1 VTTVARLRALVTVA
15 DAGSVKLAAQRLTVT
30 ESAVSAALSALA
42 REVRVPLVERDGR
55 GLRLTASGQAYAAYA
70 RAILGLHEEG
80 LAAARG
86 DRDPERG
93 RVRIAAVSTAGE
105 YLLPA
110 ALASFLSRHPAV
122 DLRLEVGS
130 SDRLWGMFT
139 AHEADLVI
147 GGRPRAGTQDAVVRA
162 VRPNL
167 LVVVAAPRV
176 AAGFDIGTT
185 RWLQREA
192 GSGTRATGEGL
203 LSGLEADPPRLT
215 LGSSGAVVACAAA
228 GLGATLVSRDAVTRQ
243 LAGGELVEVAVPG
256 TPLRRPW
263 HAVTH
268 RRQPGATALLVRHLL
283 EHEGWRLPREPRNQ
297 ARRAASLPAGPC
309 GLTGRSTDE
318 EPGSPGGVLTP
329 GPCGLPGRSADAVP
343 DN

>member
-1 VTTVARLRALVTVA
+1 MTTVARLRALVTVA
-15 DAGSVKLAAQRLTVT
+15 DAGSVREAARRLTVT

-55 GLRLTASGQAYAAYA
+55 GLRLTASGQAYSVYA

-86 DRDPERG
+86 DQDPERG
-93 RVRIAAVSTAGE
+93 RVRVAATATAGE

-110 ALASFLSRHPAV
+110 VLAGFLSHHPGV

-130 SDRLWGMFT
+130 SERLWALFA

-147 GGRPRAGTQDAVVRA
+147 GGRPPARESDALTRAMRL
-162 VRPNL
+162 NL
-167 LVVVAAPRV
+167 LVLVAAPGLV
-176 AAGFDIGTT
+176 ADFDISRT

-192 GSGTRATGEGL
+192 GSGTRATGEALLGGL
-203 LSGLEADPPRLT
+203 DADPPRLT
-215 LGSSGAVVACAAA
+215 LGSGGAVVACAVA
-228 GLGATLVSRDAVTRQ
+228 GLGATLVSRDAVSRQ
-243 LAGGELVEVAVPG
+243 LENGELHEVAVPG

-268 RRQPGATALLVRHLL
+268 GQLPGATALLVRHLL
-283 EHEGWRLPREPRNQ
+283 DREGWRPPG
-297 ARRAASLPAGPC
+297 AGARAAPV
-309 GLTGRSTDE
+309 R
-318 EPGSPGGVLTP
+318 
-329 GPCGLPGRSADAVP
+329 

>member
-1 VTTVARLRALVTVA
+1 MTTVARLRALVTVA
-15 DAGSVKLAAQRLTVT
+15 DAGSVREAARRLTVT

-55 GLRLTASGQAYAAYA
+55 GLRLTASGQAYSVYA

-93 RVRIAAVSTAGE
+93 RVRVAATTTAGE

-110 ALASFLSRHPAV
+110 VLASFLSHHPGV

-130 SDRLWGMFT
+130 SERLWAWFG

-147 GGRPRAGTQDAVVRA
+147 GGRPPGHIRDAIICA
-162 VRPNL
+162 TRPNV
-167 LVVVAAPRV
+167 LVVVAAPAV
-176 AAGFDIGTT
+176 AAGFGISRT

-192 GSGTRATGEGL
+192 GSGTRSTGEALLGGL
-203 LSGLEADPPRLT
+203 DADPPRLT
-215 LGSSGAVVACAAA
+215 LGSGGAVVACAAA
-228 GLGATLVSRDAVTRQ
+228 GLGATLVSRDAVSRQ
-243 LAGGELVEVAVPG
+243 VRAGELAEVPVPG

-268 RRQPGATALLVRHLL
+268 DREPGATALLVRHLL
-283 EHEGWRLPREPRNQ
+283 DHEGWRR
-297 ARRAASLPAGPC
+297 PAGARNRVTRLRTEPPA
-309 GLTGRSTDE
+309 GTHPIRS
-318 EPGSPGGVLTP
+318 G
-329 GPCGLPGRSADAVP
+329 
-343 DN
+343 

>member
-1 VTTVARLRALVTVA
+1 MTTVARLRALVTVA
-15 DAGSVKLAAQRLTVT
+15 DAGSVREAARRLTVT

-55 GLRLTASGQAYAAYA
+55 GLRLTASGQAYSAYA

-93 RVRIAAVSTAGE
+93 RVRVAATATAGA

-110 ALASFLSRHPAV
+110 VLASFLSHHPGV

-130 SDRLWGMFT
+130 SERLWALFA

-147 GGRPRAGTQDAVVRA
+147 GGRPPGHIGDALTRA

-167 LVVVAAPRV
+167 LVVVASPGL
-176 AAGFDIGTT
+176 AADFDISRS

-192 GSGTRATGEGL
+192 GSGTRATGEAL
-203 LSGLEADPPRLT
+203 LGALDADPPRLT
-215 LGSSGAVVACAAA
+215 LGSGGAVVACAAA
-228 GLGATLVSRDAVTRQ
+228 GLGATLVSRDAVSRQ
-243 LAGGELVEVAVPG
+243 LENGELDVVPVPG

-263 HAVTH
+263 RAVTH
-268 RRQPGATALLVRHLL
+268 GRQAGATALLVRHLL
-283 EHEGWRLPREPRNQ
+283 DREGWRPPG
-297 ARRAASLPAGPC
+297 ARARAG
-309 GLTGRSTDE
+309 
-318 EPGSPGGVLTP
+318 
-329 GPCGLPGRSADAVP
+329 AVR

>member
-1 VTTVARLRALVTVA
+1 MTTVARLRALVTVA
-15 DAGSVKLAAQRLTVT
+15 DAGSVREAARRLTVT

-55 GLRLTASGQAYAAYA
+55 GLRLTASGQAYSVYA

-93 RVRIAAVSTAGE
+93 RVRVAATATAGE
-105 YLLPA
+105 YLLPTV
-110 ALASFLSRHPAV
+110 LAEFLSHHPGV

-130 SDRLWGMFT
+130 SERLWSLFA

-147 GGRPRAGTQDAVVRA
+147 GGRPPGHVGDALTRAM
-162 VRPNL
+162 RPNL
-167 LVVVAAPRV
+167 LVVVVAPGLAAD
-176 AAGFDIGTT
+176 FDISRT

-192 GSGTRATGEGL
+192 GSGTRATGEALLGGL
-203 LSGLEADPPRLT
+203 DADPPRLT
-215 LGSSGAVVACAAA
+215 LGSGGAVVACAEA
-228 GLGATLVSRDAVTRQ
+228 GRGATLVSRDAVSRQ
-243 LAGGELVEVAVPG
+243 LENGELKEVAVPG

-268 RRQPGATALLVRHLL
+268 GRQAGATALLVRHLL
-283 EHEGWRLPREPRNQ
+283 DREGWR
-297 ARRAASLPAGPC
+297 PAGA
-309 GLTGRSTDE
+309 RARA
-318 EPGSPGGVLTP
+318 
-329 GPCGLPGRSADAVP
+329 GPVRG
-343 DN
+343 

>member
-1 VTTVARLRALVTVA
+1 MTTVARLRALVAVA
-15 DAGSVKLAAQRLTVT
+15 DAGSVREAARRLTVT

-55 GLRLTASGQAYAAYA
+55 GLRLTASGQAYSVYA
-70 RAILGLHEEG
+70 RTILGLHDEG

-93 RVRIAAVSTAGE
+93 RVRVAATSTAGE

-110 ALASFLSRHPAV
+110 VLACFLAHHPGV

-130 SDRLWGMFT
+130 SERLWALFA

-147 GGRPRAGTQDAVVRA
+147 GGRPPGHIDDALTRAS
-162 VRPNL
+162 RPNL
-167 LVVVAAPRV
+167 LVVVAAPGL
-176 AAGFDIGTT
+176 AADFDITRT

-192 GSGTRATGEGL
+192 GSGTRATGEALLGGL
-203 LSGLEADPPRLT
+203 DADPPRLT
-215 LGSSGAVVACAAA
+215 LGSGGAVVACAAA
-228 GLGATLVSRDAVTRQ
+228 GLGATLVSRDAVSRQ
-243 LAGGELVEVAVPG
+243 LENGELQEVTVPG

-268 RRQPGATALLVRHLL
+268 GRQAGATALLVRHLL
-283 EHEGWRLPREPRNQ
+283 DREGWRPPG
-297 ARRAASLPAGPC
+297 ARARAGPV
-309 GLTGRSTDE
+309 R
-318 EPGSPGGVLTP
+318 
-329 GPCGLPGRSADAVP
+329 

>member
-15 DAGSVKLAAQRLTVT
+15 DAGSVREAARRMTVT

-42 REVRVPLVERDGR
+42 REVRAPLVERDGR
-55 GLRLTASGQAYAAYA
+55 GLRLTASGQAYVVYA
-70 RAILGLHEEG
+70 RAILGLHEEA

-93 RVRIAAVSTAGE
+93 RVRVAATATAGE

-110 ALASFLSRHPAV
+110 VLAGFLDRHPAV

-130 SDRLWGMFT
+130 SEQLWSLFQ

-147 GGRPRAGTQDAVVRA
+147 GGRPPGHVTDAMVRA
-162 VRPNL
+162 TRPNT
-167 LVVVAAPRV
+167 LVVVAAPDV
-176 AAGFDIGTT
+176 AAGFDIART

-192 GSGTRATGEGL
+192 GSGTRATGEAL
-203 LSGLEADPPRLT
+203 LGALDAGPPRLT
-215 LGSSGAVVACAAA
+215 LGSGGAVVACAVA
-228 GLGATLVSRDAVTRQ
+228 GLGATLASRDAVTRQ
-243 LAGGELVEVAVPG
+243 VMDGELVEVPVPG

-268 RRQPGATALLVRHLL
+268 DRQPGATALLVRHLL
-283 EHEGWRLPREPRNQ
+283 DREGWQAPRATTKR
-297 ARRAASLPAGPC
+297 PA
-309 GLTGRSTDE
+309 
-318 EPGSPGGVLTP
+318 
-329 GPCGLPGRSADAVP
+329 RSA
-343 DN
+343 

>member
-1 VTTVARLRALVTVA
+1 MTTGARLRALVTVA
-15 DAGSVKLAAQRLTVT
+15 DAGSVREAARRLTVT

-55 GLRLTASGQAYAAYA
+55 GLRLTASGQAYSVYA

-93 RVRIAAVSTAGE
+93 RVRVAATATAGE
-105 YLLPA
+105 YLLPTV
-110 ALASFLSRHPAV
+110 LAEFLSHHPGV

-130 SDRLWGMFT
+130 SERLWSLFA

-147 GGRPRAGTQDAVVRA
+147 GGRPPGHVGDALTRAM
-162 VRPNL
+162 RPNL
-167 LVVVAAPRV
+167 LVVVVAPGLAAD
-176 AAGFDIGTT
+176 FDISRT

-192 GSGTRATGEGL
+192 GSGTAATGEALLGGL
-203 LSGLEADPPRLT
+203 DADPPRLS
-215 LGSSGAVVACAAA
+215 LGSGGAVVACAAA

-243 LAGGELVEVAVPG
+243 LQQGDLVEVAVPG

-268 RRQPGATALLVRHLL
+268 RRQPGAAALVVRHLL
-283 EHEGWRLPREPRNQ
+283 EHEGWRMPREPKNP
-297 ARRAASLPAGPC
+297 ARRPSAS
-309 GLTGRSTDE
+309 
-318 EPGSPGGVLTP
+318 
-329 GPCGLPGRSADAVP
+329 
-343 DN
+343 